1 MKRLTWRMLHVI
13 WMTKN
18 NQWLGFKFK
27 WSWEMFWTRFSL
39 FQALSTLWNNP
50 RIMNIFVRD
59 FFPVWKDSR
68 IMNILVRDSFPVW
81 KDSRIMNILLR
92 DSFPVW

>member
-27 WSWEMFWTRFSL
+27 WSWEMFWTRLSL
-39 FQALSTLWNNP
+39 FQALSTLWNDP
-50 RIMNIFVRD
+50 RIMNIFVQ
-59 FFPVWKDSR
+59 
-68 IMNILVRDSFPVW
+68 DSFPVW
-81 KDSRIMNILLR
+81 KVPGLWTSYYGIP
-92 DSFPVW
+92 FPFGKIPGLWTS